1 MSSKQKMYQEVESTI
16 VDMLATGTHLT
27 HDGREYVIVA
37 GGKPMSPHGEPKT
50 DAYARAVSDDG
61 NVLEIKVSVK
71 AGNADFFENKIS
83 AKRAAEIFGDDWSQ
97 MMRDATCKLYD
108 VLTSRQLINKVGRGR
123 IEPGSITLGW
133 RCDILNKRSGDA
145 SVPFV
150 TDVATKVEIIT
161 GSTLP
166 ADKRDAYVNGV
177 VTPGSGVAN
186 LVFCA
191 DKGMPSDVSELL
203 EMCVSP
209 VEYAEQMP
217 DMYLAAKAVNYRMIK
232 AKCDGNR
239 PLLVPVRWSAED
251 GRMSAELRF
260 DEPLEHGAWDMC
272 SLLLATM
279 RALGI
284 ETVDD
289 LPDEADTVSCD
300 ASRAELEMA
309 A

>member
-1 MSSKQKMYQEVESTI
+1 MSSKQKMYQEVENTI
-16 VDMLATGTHLT
+16 VDMLATDTRFAHNGKYYT
-27 HDGREYVIVA
+27 IVA

-61 NVLEIKVSVK
+61 DVLEIKVSVK

-83 AKRAAEIFGDDWSQ
+83 AKRAAEIFGEDWQ
-97 MMRDATCKLYD
+97 PMMRDAVSELSD
-108 VLTSRQLINKVGRGR
+108 VLSSRKLINKVGRGR
-123 IEPGSITLGW
+123 VEPGSITLGW

-177 VTPGSGVAN
+177 VTPGSGIAN

-232 AKCDGNR
+232 GKCDGNR
-239 PLLVPVRWSAED
+239 PLLVPVRWSAVD
-251 GRMSAELRF
+251 GAMVAELHF
-260 DEPLEHGAWDMC
+260 DEPLVHGARDMC
-272 SLLLATM
+272 ASLFAALHE
-279 RALGI
+279 LGI

-289 LPDEADTVSCD
+289 LPDEAGTVACD
-300 ASRAELEMA
+300 ASRAELVMA